1 MVVQYRL
8 VLQMITFCVFVV
20 ANMANVLTMNLG
32 IGYDTIGQGT
42 TFRDSY
48 PVFVA
53 TCVVASLGSTAAL
66 VMLLFYMRFKRML

>member
-8 VLQMITFCVFVV
+8 VLQMVMFCVFVV
-20 ANMANVLTMNLG
+20 ANMANIFTMNLG
-32 IGYDTIGQGT
+32 IGYDTIGQGK

-48 PVFVA
+48 PIFVA

-66 VMLLFYMRFKRML
+66 AMLLFYMRYKRML